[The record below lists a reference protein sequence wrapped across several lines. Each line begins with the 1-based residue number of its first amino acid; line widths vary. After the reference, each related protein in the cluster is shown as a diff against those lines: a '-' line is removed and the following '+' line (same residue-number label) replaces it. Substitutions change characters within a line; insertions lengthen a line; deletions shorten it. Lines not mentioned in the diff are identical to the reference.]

1 MMATLPGKF
10 SISNDA
16 LGWLLFDPTG
26 SCHPW
31 AKYAESFLKQ
41 RNSEL
46 EKAEED
52 GKYDPSI
59 DENNDDDDEEIV
71 AFREYCIIRQAMP
84 PNRKERRELARS
96 VARVEFDDID
106 LKVTLPPLQIEREE
120 KVIVSQPERVI
131 PIYHQCLK
139 CQDLWEY
146 CSCQYENDEE
156 FALMSDPESKN
167 FKMALIEEEDW
178 AQLFPEEEEPY
189 EYTIESEVLGP
200 VHEWGLPGGMRR
212 RGRSKKRGGGRGKR
226 RGAGTPRMVI
236 NRSPFWAPARLR
248 THLKFDLRFTAPS
261 ATIASPWSLEYI
273 VLTNPNNFT
282 GASTAVSGYAS
293 LAAMYRKNRVIKG
306 SLVFSCQNNDA
317 FGIEMFATPVNF
329 LPSLTTDPTRF
340 LNMQNS
346 RRRLVSPKGGIDHGT
361 VKASASIAQFG
372 GSASTAVE
380 DNYVGTTDNTSP
392 PSDNLYF
399 LYGHLTNGVAT
410 VVPALNVI
418 TVFVEIDFF
427 ELQSP
432 AT

>member
-1 MMATLPGKF
+1 LRRCEKSIATGQTLIVKLRCDDESDVCADGADPLVEPEPEVYDGPLEIMEFLPE
-10 SISNDA
+10 
-16 LGWLLFDPTG
+16 P
-26 SCHPW
+26 
-31 AKYAESFLKQ
+31 EE
-41 RNSEL
+41 EL
-46 EKAEED
+46 ELE
-52 GKYDPSI
+52 P
-59 DENNDDDDEEIV
+59 
-71 AFREYCIIRQAMP
+71 
-84 PNRKERRELARS
+84 
-96 VARVEFDDID
+96 
-106 LKVTLPPLQIEREE
+106 E
-120 KVIVSQPERVI
+120 KKLI
-131 PIYHQCLK
+131 PTYHQCLK

-146 CSCQYENDEE
+146 CSCQYENDEV
-156 FALMSDPESKN
+156 FALLSDPEVLK
-167 FKMALIEEEDW
+167 FKLALIEEEDW
-178 AQLFPEEEEPY
+178 SQLFPEEEPY
-189 EYTIESEVLGP
+189 EYTITSEVLGP
-200 VHEWGLPGGMRR
+200 VHEWGLPGGMQR
-212 RGRSKKRGGGRGKR
+212 RGRSKKRGRGRGKR

-306 SLVFSCQNNDA
+306 HLIFSCQNNDA

-329 LPSLTTDPTRF
+329 LPSLITDPTRF

-346 RRRLVSPKGGIDHGT
+346 RRRLISPKGGIDHGT
-361 VKASASIAQFG
+361 VKATASIAQFG